1 MILRDVTDIEIAL
14 QTIADPRKP
23 RRPTGPRLSAVER
36 RVIEQHAVT
45 LTMQHFESESM
56 GYVVEDVGKTESY
69 DLRATKA
76 GFVVKVEVK
85 GTTSNG
91 SEIVLTRNEVDVHKN
106 DYPAN
111 ALAIV
116 RYIQL
121 HRHNGEPPTASGG
134 ELVLAMPW
142 TVDDDRLA
150 PIAYRY
156 STGI

>member
-1 MILRDVTDIEIAL
+1 
-14 QTIADPRKP
+14 
-23 RRPTGPRLSAVER
+23 
-36 RVIEQHAVT
+36 
-45 LTMQHFESESM
+45 M
-56 GYVVEDVGKTESY
+56 GYVVEDVGKTVSY

-121 HRHNGEPPTASGG
+121 HRHNGEPPTAS
-134 ELVLAMPW
+134 A
-142 TVDDDRLA
+142 
-150 PIAYRY
+150 
-156 STGI
+156 